1 MEQLLSRG
9 YGVRAGSL
17 DLDKARNNL
26 PRDPNLEFVSS
37 SNWDLQNPNTIASS
51 SFRHSQLRPFLFSPK
66 KICHLTNLL
75 SPSLKMRFGS
85 PLGIWMK
92 LKNPNLEG
100 LKVEFL
106 RACLAFD
113 GISEKD
119 EILIAP
125 LVLQVRADVTEGSE
139 QLAKAIGDADAVIC
153 ATGFRYSW
161 DIFAPWKVT
170 H

>member
-1 MEQLLSRG
+1 
-9 YGVRAGSL
+9 
-17 DLDKARNNL
+17 
-26 PRDPNLEFVSS
+26 
-37 SNWDLQNPNTIASS
+37 
-51 SFRHSQLRPFLFSPK
+51 
-66 KICHLTNLL
+66 
-75 SPSLKMRFGS
+75 
-85 PLGIWMK
+85 MK